1 MLHFVWLRLSV
12 FDVYTVD
19 SGIFRP
25 SFPMVY
31 ITHGIAFCFVVCLDL
46 IFFFLDWEI

>member
-1 MLHFVWLRLSV
+1 MKLRLSV

-19 SGIFRP
+19 SGIFGL

-31 ITHGIAFCFVVCLDL
+31 ITYGINFCFAVCLDF
-46 IFFFLDWEI
+46 IFFLIGRYKQDF